1 MDCRNCEYQLSEDIE
16 YCQSCGAKVIRERI
30 TLNQLK
36 KDFFNDVLGLDNLF
50 FRTVKT
56 LIIAPYQVVLE
67 YTSGTRKRYMNPFA
81 FLAIVAALSTFVI
94 NSFSD
99 EYMERINPT
108 QDESLYEQ
116 LFSLMNP
123 GKDKNAISYQEEYI
137 KYRDSQVELNVN
149 IQTLLLKYFNIFVF
163 LFTPVY
169 AFMAFLVFGKKPFN
183 YGEHLVANAYIVGFA
198 LMIGMIFFLMS
209 LVLYPSMYMFS
220 SIITISYYLITYKKI
235 NNLSI
240 KDTIFKFLKFI
251 LVSIGFILVIGIIAI
266 VLGVIIGIVFGINGS
281 LMEG

>member
-1 MDCRNCEYQLSEDIE
+1 MDCRNCKYKLSEQIE

-30 TLNQLK
+30 TLGQLK
-36 KDFFNDVLGLDNLF
+36 RDFVNDVLGLDNLF
-50 FRTVKT
+50 FRTLKT
-56 LIIAPYQVVLE
+56 LTIAPYKVILE

-81 FLAIVAALSTFVI
+81 FLAIAAALATFVI

-99 EYMERINPT
+99 EYVERINAT

-116 LFSLMNP
+116 LFSLTNP
-123 GKDKNAISYQEEYI
+123 GKDKNSISYQEEYS
-137 KYRDSQVELNVN
+137 KYRDSQVELNIN
-149 IQTLLLKYFNIFVF
+149 IQTILLKYFNIFVF

-169 AFMAFLVFGKKPFN
+169 AFMAFLVFGKKRFN

-198 LMIGMIFFLMS
+198 LLLGMIFFLMS

-251 LVSIGFILVIGIIAI
+251 LVCIGFIMVIGVIAI
-266 VLGVIIGIVFGINGS
+266 VLGIIIGIIFGINGS
-281 LMEG
+281 LTE